1 MKTCQKWNGKL
12 SLASVLFISPKRP
25 TNMQLSMSEFGNCLR
40 PVPLPPQTVLME
52 YCHFKYQ
59 PQAVPPNSLSPAR
72 AHPSSCCQNCSLPA
86 WAFSP
91 LTGPRSIPPKVLDSS
106 LPPCSSI
113 SFCLTYVAGQL
124 LSTYTLR
131 TAMSS

>member
-12 SLASVLFISPKRP
+12 YVPPTCNCQCQNPGTVSDLSLFL
-25 TNMQLSMSEFGNCLR
+25 L
-40 PVPLPPQTVLME
+40 QTVLME
-52 YCHFKYQ
+52 SCHFKYQ
-59 PQAVPPNSLSPAR
+59 SQAVPPNSSSPTR
-72 AHPSSCCQNCSLPA
+72 AHPSSCCQSCSLPA

-91 LTGPRSIPPKVLDSS
+91 ITGPRSIPAKVLDSS

-113 SFCLTYVAGQL
+113 SFCLAYVAGQL

-131 TAMSS
+131 IAMSS